1 MRNNLTKRFSD
12 REKERNSDIMNDFCY
27 AFSASDINGLMNL
40 LHENGR
46 FFNDLNK
53 GRAAGELHKMMNGP
67 KGIKSR
73 NAFKYNRGISLDIFP
88 GQEVLEIRCYI
99 QNFEDDSM
107 FDLDGFMGP
116 KFGEPAVEGKNEIVY
131 RFVFRYQDFKII
143 ELKMAGKTIGNPKRI
158 ISNN

>member
-1 MRNNLTKRFSD
+1 
-12 REKERNSDIMNDFCY
+12 MNDFCY
-27 AFSASDINGLMNL
+27 AFSAGDINGLMGL

-46 FFNDLNK
+46 FFNDLSK
-53 GRAAGELHKMMNGP
+53 GRAAGELHKMMNGQ

-88 GQEVLEIRCYI
+88 GQEVLEIRCYN

-116 KFGEPAVEGKNEIVY
+116 KFGEPPVEGKNEIVY

-143 ELKMAGKTIGNPKRI
+143 ELKMASKAIANPKRI